1 MENIMDLFKKSPD
14 YDENLSFDKMIKSW
28 EENCLGTGQH
38 NEDFSYPT
46 ETDNSFDN
54 AATVIDKN
62 IDVMDAKILPM
73 LFDQNITIKD
83 DGIDNFTCINES
95 CMNKNSHR
103 VGHNDNK
110 ELKNINTWNI
120 VRNCDAVSKPFFR
133 LILKKNI
140 SEKEILNLLY
150 LLSDCSF
157 SIIIGGSVYLEIPKL
172 LFIFL
177 VCEKLS
183 HSINIF
189 DVNEFLESNT
199 MSEIKKMTVKMTNN
213 ACHINQ
219 KYYVRNKDDFYLDIP
234 LLIDFFSYG
243 MSTQI
248 ICLQYHDVRFELKIP
263 ENKIKMISN
272 YIDDIVLM
280 FEDNNYSNTP
290 QRKKLAQK
298 SFEFIK
304 MTTTLD
310 YYHCWSDNY
319 IELCGDSFEKFI
331 FIVVRQHEVSDYESG
346 IVNQLDGDVDVT
358 QFPQISRIE
367 LEDNNHKQFDIS
379 LDRMWVGQFD
389 NVIIY
394 GIAADG
400 VSDMSNWIKVLSES
414 VESIEDLNLDS
425 VHKNNDDNNDDG
437 NNYSKKARNVNN
449 LNSNNYEGMY
459 LVSNLN
465 KIKISWYNTNIPV
478 NVEIIHI
485 NQNIQRMM
493 GGMSGDAYA
502 HGSYSSMGGYSN

>member
-1 MENIMDLFKKSPD
+1 
-14 YDENLSFDKMIKSW
+14 
-28 EENCLGTGQH
+28 
-38 NEDFSYPT
+38 
-46 ETDNSFDN
+46 
-54 AATVIDKN
+54 
-62 IDVMDAKILPM
+62 
-73 LFDQNITIKD
+73 
-83 DGIDNFTCINES
+83 
-95 CMNKNSHR
+95 
-103 VGHNDNK
+103 
-110 ELKNINTWNI
+110 
-120 VRNCDAVSKPFFR
+120 
-133 LILKKNI
+133 
-140 SEKEILNLLY
+140 
-150 LLSDCSF
+150 
-157 SIIIGGSVYLEIPKL
+157 
-172 LFIFL
+172 
-177 VCEKLS
+177 
-183 HSINIF
+183 
-189 DVNEFLESNT
+189 
-199 MSEIKKMTVKMTNN
+199 
-213 ACHINQ
+213 
-219 KYYVRNKDDFYLDIP
+219 
-234 LLIDFFSYG
+234 
-243 MSTQI
+243 
-248 ICLQYHDVRFELKIP
+248 
-263 ENKIKMISN
+263 
-272 YIDDIVLM
+272 
-280 FEDNNYSNTP
+280 
-290 QRKKLAQK
+290 
-298 SFEFIK
+298 